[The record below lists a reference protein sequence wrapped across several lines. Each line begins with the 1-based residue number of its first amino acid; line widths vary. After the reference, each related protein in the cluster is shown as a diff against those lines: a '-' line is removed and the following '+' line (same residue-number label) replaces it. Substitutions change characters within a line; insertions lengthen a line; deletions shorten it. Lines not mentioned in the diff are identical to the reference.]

1 MTVLMALTVAE
12 QELERID
19 LSDSCRGFLKE
30 VGNMT
35 VLIAV
40 DPQGMGYESDL

>member
-1 MTVLMALTVAE
+1 MTVLMLLTVAE

-19 LSDSCRGFLKE
+19 RSDSCKDFLVE

-35 VLIAV
+35 VLIV
-40 DPQGMGYESDL
+40 GDLQDMEYESDL

>member
-1 MTVLMALTVAE
+1 MTVLMPLTVAE

-19 LSDSCRGFLKE
+19 LSDSCRDFLVE

-35 VLIAV
+35 VPIAGLLQ
-40 DPQGMGYESDL
+40 DMEYESDL

>member
-1 MTVLMALTVAE
+1 MTVLMPLTVTE

-19 LSDSCRGFLKE
+19 LSDSCRDFSVE

-35 VLIAV
+35 VLIV
-40 DPQGMGYESDL
+40 GDL